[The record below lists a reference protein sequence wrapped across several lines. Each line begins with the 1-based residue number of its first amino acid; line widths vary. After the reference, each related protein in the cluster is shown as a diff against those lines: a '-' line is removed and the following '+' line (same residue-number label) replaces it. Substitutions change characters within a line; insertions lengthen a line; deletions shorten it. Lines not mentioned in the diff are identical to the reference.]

1 MKYTQKDICRLLN
14 ITRET
19 LRFYEKKGIICPE
32 INPDNLYRF
41 YDDYQFYLIAECKRH
56 QANGF
61 SIDEISQMLK
71 EDNLERFTDRIAR
84 RQEEMVI
91 EIERLRK
98 ANELL
103 TIWLDHLS
111 SIHTKLG
118 RFEPGWQGDVFFV
131 PQREGASLK
140 LDEDSVGASRCVM
153 GNLKVTFMMAYWPDI
168 TKQTYEWGFGIYRWM
183 AEPDTVDLLEGM
195 DVRIGKAITGII
207 DAGSAWDLDR
217 SVLDA
222 VVKAAAERS
231 LKPAG
236 SCVCINLARV
246 REEDGIHRYFEVYLP
261 VQW

>member
-19 LRFYEKKGIICPE
+19 LRFYEKKGIISPE
-32 INPDNLYRF
+32 VNPENLYRF

-61 SIDEISQMLK
+61 SIEEISRMLK
-71 EDNLERFTDRIAR
+71 EDSLDRFTARIAR
-84 RQEEMVI
+84 RQKEMVI
-91 EIERLRK
+91 EAEKLLK
-98 ANELL
+98 ANELM
-103 TIWLDHLS
+103 TIWLHHLEG
-111 SIHTKLG
+111 IHTRLG
-118 RFEPGWQGDVFFV
+118 QFDPGWQEDVFFV
-131 PQREGASLK
+131 PQREGKYLK
-140 LDEDSVGASRCVM
+140 LDEDSIDASRYIM
-153 GNLKVTFMMAYWPDI
+153 GNLKETFMMAYWPDI
-168 TKQTYEWGFGIYRWM
+168 TKQTYEWGFGIFRRM
-183 AEPDTVDLLEGM
+183 AEKDTEDILEGRS
-195 DVRIGKAITGII
+195 VTIGKAITGII
-207 DAGSAWDLDR
+207 DAGSGWDLDR

-261 VQW
+261 VQ

>member
-19 LRFYEKKGIICPE
+19 LRFYEKKGIISPE

-71 EDNLERFTDRIAR
+71 EDSLERFTARITL
-84 RQEEMVI
+84 RQEKMVI
-91 EIERLRK
+91 EAERLRK

-103 TIWLDHLS
+103 TIWLDRLN

-118 RFEPGWQGDVFFV
+118 RFEPGWQEDVFFV
-131 PQREGASLK
+131 PQREGGSLR
-140 LDEDSVGASRCVM
+140 LDEDSVDASRYIM
-153 GNLKVTFMMAYWPDI
+153 SNLKVTFMMAYWPDI

-183 AEPDTVDLLEGM
+183 AEQDTKDLLEGM
-195 DVRIGKAITGII
+195 AVRIGKAITGVI
-207 DAGSAWDLDR
+207 DTGSAWNLDR
-217 SVLDA
+217 SVLDPIM
-222 VVKAAAERS
+222 KEAEDRG
-231 LKPAG
+231 LQPTG
-236 SCVCINLARV
+236 SCVFINLART
-246 REEDGIHRYFEVYLP
+246 REENGIHRYFEVYLP
-261 VQW
+261 VQ